1 MWTFSGTHQGD
12 FMGVAPTHKKV
23 SVDGITVHHITE
35 GKIMDSDVIWD
46 TWGMMQ
52 QLGVVSPLGRPH
64 SAAAR

>member
-1 MWTFSGTHQGD
+1 
-12 FMGVAPTHKKV
+12 MGVAPTHKKV